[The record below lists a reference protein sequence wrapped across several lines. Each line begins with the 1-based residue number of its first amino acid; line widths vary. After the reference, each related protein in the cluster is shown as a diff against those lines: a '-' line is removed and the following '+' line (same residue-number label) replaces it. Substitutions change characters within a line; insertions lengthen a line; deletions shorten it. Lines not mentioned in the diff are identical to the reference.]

1 VALMITTNAALFGA
15 LSGLTLGLLEYVI
28 VLRLIGRAVAIEAA
42 QGGEM
47 EGVALVTRRMRQV
60 RVALLGCAF
69 VLLPA
74 VGFALGST
82 FGSDTGYVQ

>member
-1 VALMITTNAALFGA
+1 MITTNAALFGA

-47 EGVALVTRRMRQV
+47 EGVALVTKRMRQV

>member
-1 VALMITTNAALFGA
+1 MITTNAALFGA
-15 LSGLTLGLLEYVI
+15 LAGLTLGLVEYVI
-28 VLRLIGRAVAIEAA
+28 VLRLIGRAVALEAA

-47 EGVALVTRRMRQV
+47 EGVALVTKRMRQV

>member
-1 VALMITTNAALFGA
+1 MITTNAALFGA
-15 LSGLTLGLLEYVI
+15 LAGLTLGLVEYVI

-47 EGVALVTRRMRQV
+47 EGVALVTKRMRQV

>member
-1 VALMITTNAALFGA
+1 MITTNAALFGA

-82 FGSDTGYVQ
+82 FGSDTGHVQ

>member
-1 VALMITTNAALFGA
+1 MITTNAALFGA
-15 LSGLTLGLLEYVI
+15 LAGLTLGLVEYVI

-47 EGVALVTRRMRQV
+47 EGVALVTKRMRQV
-60 RVALLGCAF
+60 RAALLGCAF

>member
-1 VALMITTNAALFGA
+1 MITTNAALFGA
-15 LSGLTLGLLEYVI
+15 LAGLTLGLVEYVI

-82 FGSDTGYVQ
+82 FGSDTGHVQ

>member
-1 VALMITTNAALFGA
+1 V
-15 LSGLTLGLLEYVI
+15 EYVI

>member
-1 VALMITTNAALFGA
+1 MFTTNAALFGA
-15 LSGLTLGLLEYVI
+15 LAGLTLGLVEYVI

-47 EGVALVTRRMRQV
+47 EGVALVTKRMRQV

>member
-1 VALMITTNAALFGA
+1 MITTNAALFGA

>member
-1 VALMITTNAALFGA
+1 MITTNAALFGA
-15 LSGLTLGLLEYVI
+15 LAGLTLGLVEYVI

>member
-1 VALMITTNAALFGA
+1 MITTNAALFGA
-15 LSGLTLGLLEYVI
+15 LAGLTLGLVEYVI
-28 VLRLIGRAVAIEAA
+28 VLRLIGRAVAIAAA

>member
-1 VALMITTNAALFGA
+1 MITTNAALFGA
-15 LSGLTLGLLEYVI
+15 LAGLALGLLEYVI

-47 EGVALVTRRMRQV
+47 EGVALVTKRMRQV